1 MTSIEQKCR
10 VREKGTKIVTEE
22 LQQRIVAKSAKCE
35 RYEARCGKI
44 RQDMLKNMNQK
55 ALFAGQVLGGNDT
68 IPETKGYN
76 SE

>member
-35 RYEARCGKI
+35 RYEARCGK
-44 RQDMLKNMNQK
+44 NPPGHAQK
-55 ALFAGQVLGGNDT
+55 YELEGIVCWTGVGG
-68 IPETKGYN
+68 K
-76 SE
+76 